1 MLMRKGL
8 GGGDVD
14 LTLER
19 LAKTAVIPWVAFWS
33 CVALDSAVAYRRSTE
48 AIDKAIDSD
57 PIAELYDGPPEQHGQ
72 IKRWLM
78 WGPSTLGRLR
88 EVRQRA
94 KAWMVGA
101 PVAAVVGA
109 PVLLALAHRLSR
121 PADPVSEEPA
131 RRRRR

>member
-1 MLMRKGL
+1 
-8 GGGDVD
+8 

-19 LAKTAVIPWVAFWS
+19 LAKTAVIPWVAFWG
-33 CVALDSAVAYRRSTE
+33 CVALDSAVAYRRSNE
-48 AIDKAIDSD
+48 AIDRAIDSD

-88 EVRQRA
+88 DVRQRA

-101 PVAAVVGA
+101 PVAAVVG
-109 PVLLALAHRLSR
+109 PPIFLALAHRLSR
-121 PADPVSEEPA
+121 VVDPAVEETP
-131 RRRRR
+131 RRGRR